1 MTEPASLH
9 SARQH
14 LARAEAAYR
23 TRDGLFHLE
32 EGLAELD
39 EVVANE
45 SSAYGT
51 IARNLAAT
59 YATRI
64 YGRIKAAVE
73 TDRALPEPEL
83 EHLFKVVLAF
93 DQSSVTLPPDARAL
107 KITVVRRLIDLYYEG
122 HPAAAKQKALEQL
135 AAITGEQTGDKSVR
149 D

>member
-1 MTEPASLH
+1 MTEPAALQ

-32 EGLAELD
+32 EGLTELD
-39 EVVANE
+39 EVMASG

-51 IARNLAAT
+51 VAHNVAIT

-64 YGRIKAAVE
+64 YGRIKTAVE
-73 TDRALPEPEL
+73 ADRALPEPEL

-122 HPAAAKQKALEQL
+122 HPADAKKKALEQL
-135 AAITGEQTGDKSVR
+135 AAITGESP
-149 D
+149 